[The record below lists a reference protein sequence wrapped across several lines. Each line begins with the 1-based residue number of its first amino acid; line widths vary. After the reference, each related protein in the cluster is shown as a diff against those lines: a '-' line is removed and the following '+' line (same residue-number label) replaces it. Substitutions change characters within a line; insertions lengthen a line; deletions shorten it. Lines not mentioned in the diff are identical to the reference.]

1 VVRHFPLP
9 AARRAAGTLKQ
20 KKTEKGYFVQ
30 NVIEVIN
37 AVGFPAAVVLILLL
51 FLWRAC
57 RYFAPLG
64 HKVVNEHLE
73 FVRHTM
79 EHQEHQTESLSKQTH
94 LIESL
99 GQTVEKAISNR
110 ATDPVE

>member
-1 VVRHFPLP
+1 M
-9 AARRAAGTLKQ
+9 
-20 KKTEKGYFVQ
+20 Q
-30 NVIEVIN
+30 NIIEIIN

-79 EHQEHQTESLSKQTH
+79 EHQEHQTKSLARQTH

-99 GQTVEKAISNR
+99 GQTVEKSLSKR
-110 ATDPVE
+110 AADPVE

>member
-1 VVRHFPLP
+1 M
-9 AARRAAGTLKQ
+9 G
-20 KKTEKGYFVQ
+20 
-30 NVIEVIN
+30 NVIEIIN

-51 FLWRAC
+51 FLWRVC

-64 HKVVNEHLE
+64 HKVVNDHLE

-79 EHQEHQTESLSKQTH
+79 DHQEHQTKSLSKQTH

-99 GQTVEKAISNR
+99 GQTVEKAITAR
-110 ATDPVE
+110 AEDRVQ